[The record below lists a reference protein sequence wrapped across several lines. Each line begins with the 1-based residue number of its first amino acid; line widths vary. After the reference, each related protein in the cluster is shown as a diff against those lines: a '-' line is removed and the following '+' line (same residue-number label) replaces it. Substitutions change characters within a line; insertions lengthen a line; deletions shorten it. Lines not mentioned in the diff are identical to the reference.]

1 MLELNLMPV
10 KLHNPYR
17 IVQMFEEEVA
27 YYTGA
32 KYAVGVS
39 SCTDA
44 LLMACSYESVKGK
57 EVMIPKRT
65 YISVPQSIHHA
76 GGIPVFEDLKWKGVY
91 QLKPFP
97 IYDSAKRFTSNMY
110 IPGTHMCL
118 SFHLKK
124 PICIGKGG
132 MILTDSKKAYDWF
145 IKARYEGRCFDDGVN
160 YQIDGIDIMG
170 WNMYMTP
177 EQAAR
182 GLWLLQHYPEHA
194 EDQVEIPDYRDVTE
208 FPLFSRD
215 DNGFK

>member
-1 MLELNLMPV
+1 MPI
-10 KLHNPYR
+10 KLHNPYK

-32 KYAVGVS
+32 TYAIAVS

-44 LLMACSYESVKGK
+44 LLMACAYEKVKNK
-57 EVMIPKRT
+57 KVTIPKKT
-65 YISVPQSIHHA
+65 YISVPQSISHA
-76 GGIPVFEDLKWKGVY
+76 GGIPVFEEIEWKGIY

-110 IPGTHMCL
+110 VTGTHMCL

-124 PICIGKGG
+124 PLCIGKGG
-132 MILTDSKKAYDWF
+132 MIITDNKDAYDWF
-145 IKARYEGRCFDDGVN
+145 IKARYEGRCFDEGVT
-160 YQIDGIDIMG
+160 YQNDEIDMTG

-182 GLWLLQHYPEHA
+182 GLWLLQHYPVHA
-194 EDQVEIPDYRDVTE
+194 EDQIEVPNYRDITT
-208 FPLFSRD
+208 FPLY
-215 DNGFK
+215 KK

>member
-1 MLELNLMPV
+1 MPV

-32 KYAVGVS
+32 TYAVAVS

-44 LLMACSYESVKGK
+44 LLMACAYEKVKGK
-57 EVMIPKRT
+57 KVIIPKKT
-65 YISVPQSIHHA
+65 YISVPQSISHA
-76 GGIPVFEDLKWKGVY
+76 GGTPIFEDIEWKGIY

-97 IYDSAKRFTSNMY
+97 IYDSAKRFTSKMY
-110 IPGTHMCL
+110 IKNTHMCL

-124 PICIGKGG
+124 PLCIGKGG
-132 MILTDSKKAYDWF
+132 MIITDSKEAYDWF
-145 IKARYEGRCFDDGVN
+145 IKARYEGRCFDEGVT
-160 YQIDGIDIMG
+160 YQNDTIDIMG

-182 GLWLLQHYPEHA
+182 GLWLLQHYPVHA
-194 EDQVEIPDYRDVTE
+194 EDQTEIPDYRDITT
-208 FPLFSRD
+208 FPLY
-215 DNGFK
+215 KK